1 LGIRRAV
8 PRAAPEFFLSPLYNS
23 TAEEKNRS
31 NAAKCACAI

>member
-1 LGIRRAV
+1 MV
-8 PRAAPEFFLSPLYNS
+8 AAQDAPTMRSS